1 MALIGEPIPQYVQN
15 QIQVRQASYGSGSLP
30 GFPRTEEILLHQ
42 NSNNAFI
49 KMASGVSISAEKLS
63 GSMNSLG
70 FGAFEVEALQGM
82 GLAKN
87 YVLFGG
93 TAQMGTSPSGEGVLQ
108 QKTNFLGNQ
117 GAYEATSN
125 FGIVPMPGIESLEV
139 KSLNR
144 GSLKKATVKLTAQTR
159 DQLAILDVLYMRLG
173 YTVLIEWGNSIYMA
187 SSERGTKDG
196 KIEEGRLQQMYTSI
210 IENNSLFFNAS
221 WEKGKSYLDLT
232 EQIAKARKNYDG
244 NFDALLGKVSN
255 FNWTFN
261 PDGSYSIELTVI
273 SLGDVVESLKTNIAA
288 SYETLAYVDK
298 NDLTWATEGESIDRY
313 RKDNIILSM
322 LHVFR
327 LQNQSPKGDPIYIG
341 TQKPNDTST
350 FERSKLGNLLEEG
363 PPIVVTRDH
372 FITETARVGFKYD
385 EKWIEKSELV
395 DGYYDRYG
403 TKLTKTEVENY
414 VANFTT
420 LYPGAAPGSVGSK
433 LEDYEGLGWNVQN
446 KSLTPFYTGIGA
458 VIFGPLSPVG
468 VFADVATIVF
478 SKKAGAA
485 SYIYTETNSSSFDET
500 SWQNYLSVSE
510 SNRFTPG
517 NPVENNPVMLFRK
530 DFLSRYAPSLF
541 TLNGVTPFAGDP
553 GFSPKYFVQELFR
566 TYNNGFVNSLETPAS
581 PKDLKFFAGVARK
594 ETSGAASSFKNP
606 LTGTGYEKQDAFVIK
621 LDKPQYYIRFGYLLS
636 LLKQKVITR
645 IKVNDKAYADYPN
658 LFDINTSNNQ
668 KMLCLPLQI
677 SFDWRTCIVRRG
689 NFTRESWDQNI
700 LKELAEWTDGSN
712 TANTMNV
719 YLNFNFLAD
728 SMSSNMDE
736 RGNVSVYDFI
746 KAICDGINK
755 AMAGVN
761 NLEPVI
767 DEDTNTLSIFE
778 SSPIPKDSPDPGYHL
793 QLYGYGNGVTSPAGN
808 STFVRKVDLKT
819 AITPEYA
826 TMITVGATANGYVK
840 GVEATAFAR
849 WNEGLT
855 DRFKSELVAAD
866 KDTNDDTKGTRE
878 DTINSF
884 FQAMSWNAKCF
895 GIEGGGNLWDMFP
908 DK

>member
-49 KMASGVSISAEKLS
+49 KMASGVSVSAEKLS

-70 FGAFEVEALQGM
+70 FGASEVEALQGM

-93 TAQMGTSPSGEGVLQ
+93 TAQMGTSLSGEGVLQ

-117 GAYEATSN
+117 GAYEATPN

-187 SSERGTKDG
+187 SSERETKDG

-210 IENNSLFFNAS
+210 IEDNSLFFNAS

-288 SYETLAYVDK
+288 SYQTLAYVDT
-298 NDLTWATEGESIDRY
+298 NDLTWATEGEPIDTY

-327 LQNQSPKGDPIYIG
+327 LQNLSPTGDPINIYTKKG
-341 TQKPNDTST
+341 DDSLQKNA
-350 FERSKLGNLLEEG
+350 KLGNLLVTG
-363 PPIVVTRDH
+363 PPNISGSDH
-372 FITETARVGFKYD
+372 YITETLYVGFQD
-385 EKWIEKSELV
+385 NGKWIEPGDLTNFAYWAPNGQELSQAEAQ
-395 DGYYDRYG
+395 
-403 TKLTKTEVENY
+403 TL
-414 VANFTT
+414 ANGIPDTT
-420 LYPGAAPGSVGSK
+420 LGGK
-433 LEDYEGLGWNVQN
+433 LEDYGGYGYKV
-446 KSLTPFYTGIGA
+446 GA
-458 VIFGPLSPVG
+458 RIISI
-468 VFADVATIVF
+468 T
-478 SKKAGAA
+478 GAA
-485 SYIYTETNSSSFDET
+485 STPTYANFATLVFKNKYAFEIYTETSPKFSDAEWGPYISNPNLATNPVVLYRKNFVTKYSGYTLDVAKDVPFPTPKQTTPRFLLNQLFYNGNPSAIASVKAGTNDIRVTEGIDAKE
-500 SWQNYLSVSE
+500 SSVS
-510 SNRFTPG
+510 
-517 NPVENNPVMLFRK
+517 
-530 DFLSRYAPSLF
+530 
-541 TLNGVTPFAGDP
+541 NG
-553 GFSPKYFVQELFR
+553 
-566 TYNNGFVNSLETPAS
+566 
-581 PKDLKFFAGVARK
+581 
-594 ETSGAASSFKNP
+594 SFKNP

-645 IKVNDKAYADYPN
+645 IKTNGTSYENYPN

-677 SFDWRTCIVRRG
+677 SFDWRTCIVKRE
-689 NFTRESWDQNI
+689 NFYRDSWKQNI
-700 LKELAEWTDGSN
+700 FKELAEWVDGSN
-712 TANTMNV
+712 TANIMNI
-719 YLNFNFLAD
+719 YLNFNFLAN

-761 NLEPVI
+761 NLEPII

-778 SSPIPKDSPDPGYHL
+778 SSPIPKDSPDSGYHL
-793 QLYGYGNGVTSPAGN
+793 QLYGYGNGVTSPVGN

-849 WNEGLT
+849 WNDGLT
-855 DRFKSELVAAD
+855 DRFKTELVAAD

-908 DK
+908 